1 MSTQV
6 FVLELPIKDSDDVV
20 RFLNRKFDFAL
31 SLYNATLHTALGR
44 LERMR
49 NSREWREAIL
59 LPKGKERSR
68 KLAEIRFSF
77 GLTEFSLGKIANGH
91 RNGAKRFVRK
101 TDPGAKRVKNE
112 CILGVEVA
120 EAIGSRVWRSVE
132 RYLFGKGGRPRF
144 KSRGRGLHSLENKS
158 NHANIIWH
166 PKEKAFAWN
175 RRRIPVEISSSEY
188 LREAL
193 SDPADPSKPRKFK
206 EPLHKRWVICYN

>member
-77 GLTEFSLGKIANGH
+77 GLTEFSLGKIATATEWSQAVCPKN
-91 RNGAKRFVRK
+91 RSRRKKSEKRM
-101 TDPGAKRVKNE
+101 
-112 CILGVEVA
+112 
-120 EAIGSRVWRSVE
+120 
-132 RYLFGKGGRPRF
+132 
-144 KSRGRGLHSLENKS
+144 HS
-158 NHANIIWH
+158 
-166 PKEKAFAWN
+166 
-175 RRRIPVEISSSEY
+175 RRRS
-188 LREAL
+188 
-193 SDPADPSKPRKFK
+193 
-206 EPLHKRWVICYN
+206 C

>member
-77 GLTEFSLGKIANGH
+77 GLTEFSLGKVTNDH

-101 TDPGAKRVKNE
+101 TDPGAKRLKNE

-120 EAIGSRVWRSVE
+120 ETIGSRVWRSVE
-132 RYLFGKGGRPRF
+132 RYLFGKGFQSLPATNVASYATDTPPMGYCDNSSL
-144 KSRGRGLHSLENKS
+144 SR
-158 NHANIIWH
+158 
-166 PKEKAFAWN
+166 
-175 RRRIPVEISSSEY
+175 ISSY
-188 LREAL
+188 F
-193 SDPADPSKPRKFK
+193 P
-206 EPLHKRWVICYN
+206 

>member
-175 RRRIPVEISSSEY
+175 RRRIPVEISEFSHA
-188 LREAL
+188 RERCSHRCERL
-193 SDPADPSKPRKFK
+193 KN
-206 EPLHKRWVICYN
+206 LVVH